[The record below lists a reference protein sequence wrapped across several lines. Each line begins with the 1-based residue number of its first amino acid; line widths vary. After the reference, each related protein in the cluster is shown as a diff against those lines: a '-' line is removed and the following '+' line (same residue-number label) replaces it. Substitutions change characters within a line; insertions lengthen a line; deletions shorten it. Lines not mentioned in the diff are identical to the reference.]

1 MTETFEY
8 LSFGSIEESRF
19 RTEYSTE
26 YSTAR
31 QTKGG
36 RYDYK
41 KCPPMCQLLYL
52 SDNLF
57 GIKL

>member
-8 LSFGSIEESRF
+8 LSFGSIEEFRF
-19 RTEYSTE
+19 LTEY
-26 YSTAR
+26 TAR

-52 SDNLF
+52 SDNFF

>member
-8 LSFGSIEESRF
+8 LSFGSIEEFRF
-19 RTEYSTE
+19 RTEIQCILY
-26 YSTAR
+26 TAH

-41 KCPPMCQLLYL
+41 KCQPKCQLLYL